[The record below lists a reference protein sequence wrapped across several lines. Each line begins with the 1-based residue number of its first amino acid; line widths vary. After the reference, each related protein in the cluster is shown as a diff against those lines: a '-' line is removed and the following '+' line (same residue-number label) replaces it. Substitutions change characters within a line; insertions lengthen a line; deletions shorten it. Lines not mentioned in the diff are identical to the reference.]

1 MRGRGNFIL
10 FFVVLWCRVSGKVC
24 MPEPGL
30 VLRFTAAAF
39 KKTKKLPR
47 LGNETTECFRTE
59 LQNRADR

>member
-1 MRGRGNFIL
+1 
-10 FFVVLWCRVSGKVC
+10 